1 MNTLSFEE
9 LLALPEAELTS
20 LKEKAGKNNPD
31 AQCTMALR
39 LIYGQKTAPDFK
51 RAIPYLEA
59 ASEQG
64 SSLAMLLLGF
74 CNEFSADEKSYGK
87 CVSDTISC
95 YSRGYDL
102 WNGIENKA
110 DSLSVEIGAWWLAN
124 APKLRKQI
132 SEIINIK
139 DFCVFADNCFW
150 FDWSDQTRKK
160 VNVLLLKLA
169 SSVKGV
175 ESVLSGDAVSGES
188 DKDGAL
194 LYQLQDTLLMPLEV
208 IKAVA
213 GRDALYSHLTGL
225 GYSVPKHSRYLDRA
239 MGRCLIDD
247 DDKSDNDFIIS
258 GLKIIAGLGNNPQWA
273 FRTGLWYEYDPES
286 KDLVEACRWY
296 EKAGKQ
302 LGYAAKALARVKAKD
317 EYKLIVDPSYGTA
330 ADCIRIAQS
339 YSSNLELAN
348 IWNIRAALRGDVSAV
363 RKLEQTCTINEDED
377 VKITTQYETILE
389 EVGIVKSTTASWA
402 AKVKLDQE
410 QCFEEMAQRAKDAE
424 AACKRAEEERALA
437 AEKERISKLTPS
449 RKFEEGKQLIKGK
462 DYDKGIEL
470 IKMASGEG
478 HADATIFLALGFK
491 YGVGGV
497 KRFSERSDEYFISFI
512 RQADESHK
520 DYPRAHYE
528 LALRTGR
535 IDLLQKAAELGYVDA
550 LSTLAFGYDF
560 GNGFGSGYFP
570 KDEILALKYY
580 EAFVSK
586 GDKSHSDYKIALYNM
601 GQMYYFGTHGVSVDK
616 EKAISYYKQ
625 SAELGYSKAK
635 DRLNA
640 IEVENKKLIEEMEEE
655 ARKQIKAI
663 EDAAKAAENRKKSK
677 KRQVVYFVLASLTY
691 LFFTIKA
698 GVASHPFWVLFWG
711 VVYTFYC
718 LVWGGGFGQY
728 LEQKKRNPYW
738 FVALIPVSIT
748 SIYFIVR
755 ALELAHPFWVWLWI
769 VIYVVSVA
777 IDLTFYYV
785 DSDASSNNTVRE
797 PLPKTKWQQRLEEA
811 QKMQEQMMS
820 HQKRK

>member
-31 AQCTMALR
+31 AQCAMALH
-39 LIYGQKTAPDFK
+39 LIYGQKAAPDFK

-87 CVSDTISC
+87 CVSDAISC
-95 YSRGYDL
+95 YSHGYDL

-160 VNVLLLKLA
+160 VNDLLPKLA
-169 SSVKGV
+169 CSVKGV
-175 ESVLSGDAVSGES
+175 ESILSGNAVSGES
-188 DKDGAL
+188 DKDGVL

-213 GRDALYSHLTGL
+213 GRDVLYTHLARL
-225 GYSVPKHSRYLDRA
+225 GYSVPKHSRHLDRA

-247 DDKSDNDFIIS
+247 DDKSDNDYIIS
-258 GLKIIAGLGNNPQWA
+258 GLKIIAGLGNDPQWQ

-302 LGYAAKALARVKAKD
+302 LGYAAKAHVGYAAKAHARVKAKD
-317 EYKLIVDPSYGTA
+317 EYKLIMDPGYGTA
-330 ADCIRIAQS
+330 DDCIRIAQS

-363 RKLEQTCTINEDED
+363 RKLEQICTLNEDKD

-424 AACKRAEEERALA
+424 AARKRAEEERALA
-437 AEKERISKLTPS
+437 AEKERISKLSPS
-449 RKFEEGKQLIKGK
+449 EKFEEGKQLIKGK
-462 DYDKGIEL
+462 SYDKGIEL
-470 IKMASGEG
+470 IKMASHDGL
-478 HADATIFLALGFK
+478 ADASIFLAYGFE
-491 YGVGGV
+491 YGEGGV
-497 KRFSERSDEYFISFI
+497 KKGSERSDKYFISFI

-528 LALRTGR
+528 FGLKAGLITPFE
-535 IDLLQKAAELGYVDA
+535 KAAELGYVDA
-550 LSTLAFGYDF
+550 ISKLAFGYDF
-560 GNGFGSGYFP
+560 GKDIFP
-570 KDEILALKYY
+570 KDEKKALKYY
-580 EAFVSK
+580 KAFVSK
-586 GDKSHSDYKIALYNM
+586 GDKSYPDYKIALYNL
-601 GQMYYFGTHGVSVDK
+601 GVIYSNGYNGVSVDK
-616 EKAISYYKQ
+616 EKAISYYKK
-625 SAELGYSKAK
+625 SAALGYEKAK
-635 DRLNA
+635 DRLSEIEKEEKERLAA
-640 IEVENKKLIEEMEEE
+640 IERKKREEE
-655 ARKQIKAI
+655 QRKA
-663 EDAAKAAENRKKSK
+663 EDKKM
-677 KRQVVYFVLASLTY
+677 FILMILFLIGY
-691 LFFTIKA
+691 LFFSTRAILL
-698 GVASHPFWVLFWG
+698 SHPFWVLFWG
-711 VVYTFYC
+711 FLGIVHCFFAFFDKDS
-718 LVWGGGFGQY
+718 WM
-728 LEQKKRNPYW
+728 KKLTLTT
-738 FVALIPVSIT
+738 LIPIFVTGSF
-748 SIYFIVR
+748 FIIR
-755 ALELAHPFWVWLWI
+755 AVILSHPFWMWFWI
-769 VIYVVSVA
+769 VLSALLIIIV
-777 IDLTFYYV
+777 LTVTFEK
-785 DSDASSNNTVRE
+785 D
-797 PLPKTKWQQRLEEA
+797 
-811 QKMQEQMMS
+811 
-820 HQKRK
+820 

>member
-9 LLALPEAELTS
+9 LLALTEAELTS
-20 LKEKAGKNNPD
+20 LKEKAGTNNPD

-51 RAIPYLEA
+51 IAIPYLEA

-87 CVSDTISC
+87 CVSDAISC

-110 DSLSVEIGAWWLAN
+110 YSLSVEIGAWWLAN

-160 VNVLLLKLA
+160 VNDLLPKLA
-169 SSVKGV
+169 CSVKGV
-175 ESVLSGDAVSGES
+175 ESILSGNAVSGES
-188 DKDGAL
+188 DKDGVL

-213 GRDALYSHLTGL
+213 GRDVLYTHLARL

-247 DDKSDNDFIIS
+247 DDKSDNDYIIS
-258 GLKIIAGLGNNPQWA
+258 GLKIIAGLGNDPQWQ

-302 LGYAAKALARVKAKD
+302 LGYAAKAHARVKAKD
-317 EYKLIVDPSYGTA
+317 EYKLIMDPGYGTA
-330 ADCIRIAQS
+330 DDCIQIAQS

-363 RKLEQTCTINEDED
+363 RKLEQICTLNEDKD

-410 QCFEEMAQRAKDAE
+410 QCFEEMAQKAKDAE
-424 AACKRAEEERALA
+424 AARKRAEEERALA

-449 RKFEEGKQLIKGK
+449 QKFEEGKQLIKGK
-462 DYDKGIEL
+462 SYNKGVEL
-470 IKMASGEG
+470 IKMASNEGLADASKFLAFGFDYGEG
-478 HADATIFLALGFK
+478 GIKEDSRAATPYYHAFLK
-491 YGVGGV
+491 
-497 KRFSERSDEYFISFI
+497 
-512 RQADESHK
+512 QASKNDK
-520 DYPRAHYE
+520 DIARVNYE
-528 LALRTGR
+528 LAEIYRCGTNGVSKDFSKALPYYE
-535 IDLLQKAAELGYVDA
+535 KAADLGYA
-550 LSTLAFGYDF
+550 KSLSRMAFGYDF
-560 GNGFGSGYFP
+560 GKNGFP
-570 KDEILALKYY
+570 KDENKAVQYY
-580 EAFVSK
+580 LAFVSK
-586 GDKSHSDYKIALYNM
+586 AEKTDSNLKGALYNL
-601 GQMYYFGTHGVSVDK
+601 GQIFFFGKNGCDK
-616 EKAISYYKQ
+616 DEEKAISFYKK
-625 SAELGYSKAK
+625 SAALGDEDAKKRLAEIEKEKELLA
-635 DRLNA
+635 A
-640 IEVENKKLIEEMEEE
+640 IE
-655 ARKQIKAI
+655 
-663 EDAAKAAENRKKSK
+663 RKKQAEDK
-677 KRQVVYFVLASLTY
+677 EMFILMILFLIGY
-691 LFFTIKA
+691 LFFSTRAILL
-698 GVASHPFWVLFWG
+698 SHPFWVLFWG
-711 VVYTFYC
+711 FLGIVHCFYAFC
-718 LVWGGGFGQY
+718 NKDSWM
-728 LEQKKRNPYW
+728 KKLTLTT
-738 FVALIPVSIT
+738 LIPIFVTGSF
-748 SIYFIVR
+748 FIIR
-755 ALELAHPFWVWLWI
+755 AVILSHPFWMWFWI
-769 VIYVVSVA
+769 VLSALLVIIV
-777 IDLTFYYV
+777 LTVTFEK
-785 DSDASSNNTVRE
+785 D
-797 PLPKTKWQQRLEEA
+797 
-811 QKMQEQMMS
+811 
-820 HQKRK
+820 

>member
-31 AQCTMALR
+31 AQCAMALH
-39 LIYGQKTAPDFK
+39 LIYGQKAVPDFK

-64 SSLAMLLLGF
+64 SALAMLLLGF

-87 CVSDTISC
+87 CVSDAISC

-160 VNVLLLKLA
+160 VNDLLLKLA

-188 DKDGAL
+188 EKDGAL

-258 GLKIIAGLGNNPQWA
+258 GLKIIAGLGNDPQWA

-363 RKLEQTCTINEDED
+363 RKLEQTCTLNEDED

-389 EVGIVKSTTASWA
+389 EVGIVKSTTASWV

-410 QCFEEMAQRAKDAE
+410 QCFEEMAQRAKEAE
-424 AACKRAEEERALA
+424 VARKRAEEERALA

-449 RKFEEGKQLIKGK
+449 QKFEEGKQLIKGK

-470 IKMASGEG
+470 IKMASHDGL
-478 HADATIFLALGFK
+478 ADASIFLAYGFE
-491 YGVGGV
+491 YGEGGV
-497 KRFSERSDEYFISFI
+497 KKGSERSDKYFISFI

-528 LALRTGR
+528 FGLKAGLITPFE
-535 IDLLQKAAELGYVDA
+535 KAAELGYVDA
-550 LSTLAFGYDF
+550 MSKLAFGYDF
-560 GNGFGSGYFP
+560 GKDIFP
-570 KDEILALKYY
+570 KDEKKALKYY
-580 EAFVSK
+580 KAFVSK
-586 GDKSHSDYKIALYNM
+586 GDKSYPDYKIALYNL
-601 GQMYYFGTHGVSVDK
+601 GVIYSNGYNGVSVDK
-616 EKAISYYKQ
+616 EKAISYYKK
-625 SAELGYSKAK
+625 SAALGYEKAK
-635 DRLNA
+635 DRLSEIEKEEKERLAA
-640 IEVENKKLIEEMEEE
+640 IERKKRQDEERKAENKKQFIFTILFLI
-655 ARKQIKAI
+655 
-663 EDAAKAAENRKKSK
+663 
-677 KRQVVYFVLASLTY
+677 VY
-691 LFFTIKA
+691 LFFTIRA
-698 GVASHPFWVLFWG
+698 IHLSHPFWVLFWG
-711 VVYTFYC
+711 VIGVFYYIYSI
-718 LVWGGGFGQY
+718 LENGFFRKY
-728 LEQKKRNPYW
+728 IIW
-738 FVALIPVSIT
+738 MTLIPGSIT
-748 SIYFIVR
+748 GAYFIIR
-755 ALELAHPFWVWLWI
+755 AVSLSHPFWMWFWI
-769 VIYVVSVA
+769 VLSALLLFFLLGLFFLI
-777 IDLTFYYV
+777 
-785 DSDASSNNTVRE
+785 SNN
-797 PLPKTKWQQRLEEA
+797 
-811 QKMQEQMMS
+811 S
-820 HQKRK
+820 SDD

>member
-87 CVSDTISC
+87 CVSDAVSC

-160 VNVLLLKLA
+160 VNDLLLKLA

-188 DKDGAL
+188 GKDGAL

-247 DDKSDNDFIIS
+247 DDKSDNDYIIS
-258 GLKIIAGLGNNPQWA
+258 GLKIIAGLGSDPKWQ
-273 FRTGLWYEYDPES
+273 FRTGLWYEYGPES

-302 LGYAAKALARVKAKD
+302 LDYAAKALARVKAKE

-363 RKLEQTCTINEDED
+363 RKLEQTCPLNEDED

-424 AACKRAEEERALA
+424 AARKRAEEERALA
-437 AEKERISKLTPS
+437 AEKERISKLSPS
-449 RKFEEGKQLIKGK
+449 QKFEEGKQLIKGK
-462 DYDKGIEL
+462 SYDKGIEL
-470 IKMASGEG
+470 IKMASYEG
-478 HADATIFLALGFK
+478 LADASIFLALGFA
-491 YGVGGV
+491 YGEGGV
-497 KRFSERSDEYFISFI
+497 KRFSERPGEYYVSFI

-520 DYPRAHYE
+520 DYPRAYYE
-528 LALRTGR
+528 ISHHGPGGLDELK
-535 IDLLQKAAELGYVDA
+535 KAGELGYVQA
-550 LSTLAFGYDF
+550 LAELAFGYEF
-560 GNGFGSGYFP
+560 GKSFGSEYFP
-570 KDEILALKYY
+570 KDEKLALKYF

-586 GDKSHSDYKIALYNM
+586 GDKSYPDYKIALYNL
-601 GQMYYFGTHGVSVDK
+601 GVIYNNGYNGVSVDK
-616 EKAISYYKQ
+616 EKAISFYKK
-625 SAELGYSKAK
+625 SAALGYEKAK
-635 DRLNA
+635 DCLAEIEKLEKEQLEA
-640 IEVENKKLIEEMEEE
+640 IE
-655 ARKQIKAI
+655 R
-663 EDAAKAAENRKKSK
+663 K
-677 KRQVVYFVLASLTY
+677 KRQDEERKAKDKRQFIIMILFLMVY
-691 LFFTIKA
+691 LFFSIWA
-698 GVASHPFWVLFWG
+698 IHLSLPFWVLCWGVIGVVYCIYSILQNGFFRKYIIWMSLIPGSITGAYFIIRAVSLSHPFWM
-711 VVYTFYC
+711 
-718 LVWGGGFGQY
+718 
-728 LEQKKRNPYW
+728 W
-738 FVALIPVSIT
+738 F
-748 SIYFIVR
+748 
-755 ALELAHPFWVWLWI
+755 WI
-769 VIYVVSVA
+769 VISALLLIFVLWVSY
-777 IDLTFYYV
+777 LTKK
-785 DSDASSNNTVRE
+785 N
-797 PLPKTKWQQRLEEA
+797 
-811 QKMQEQMMS
+811 
-820 HQKRK
+820 